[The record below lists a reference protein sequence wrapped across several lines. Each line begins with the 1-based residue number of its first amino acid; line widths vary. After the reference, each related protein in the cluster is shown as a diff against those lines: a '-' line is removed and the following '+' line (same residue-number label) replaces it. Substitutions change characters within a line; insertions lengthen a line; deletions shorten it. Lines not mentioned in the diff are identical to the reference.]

1 MNPAVN
7 EIEGAIADTDLQ
19 ISLYRQMVRIR
30 MVEEAIARRYAEQEM
45 RCPVHLSVGQEAVAA
60 GVCAALRP
68 NDLAVS
74 THRAHAHYLAK
85 GGSLKAM
92 MAEIYGKETGCSGG
106 RGGSMHLF
114 DLGAGMLA
122 SVPIVAS
129 SIPIGVGAALA
140 ITQKGGNQVVVVFH
154 GDAAVEEGVFHESAN
169 FAKVKSLPVLFV
181 CENNLYSVYTGLAD
195 RQPDRPLTDVAK
207 AHAMSA
213 YWEDGNDPAAVHAV
227 AAAAAAAARD
237 GGGPSF
243 LVFDTYR
250 WLEHCGPNFDNNIG
264 YRSAAEFESWK
275 RRCPVERQRRALTAR
290 GLWDDDQEARLNA
303 EISAEVA
310 DAFAFAKQSPF
321 PMHDRESEAVY
332 A

>member
-1 MNPAVN
+1 MSPDVN
-7 EIEGAIADTDLQ
+7 EPRGATIDAGLQ
-19 ISLYRQMVRIR
+19 VSLYRQMMRIR
-30 MVEEAIARRYAEQEM
+30 IVEETIARHYSEQEM

-60 GVCAALRP
+60 GVCAALRRD
-68 NDLAVS
+68 DLAVS

-92 MAEIYGKETGCSGG
+92 MAEIYGKATGCCGG

-114 DLGAGMLA
+114 DLDAGMLA

-129 SIPIGVGAALA
+129 SIPVGVGAALA
-140 ITQKGGNQVVVVFH
+140 IAQKGSDQVVAVFF

-195 RQPDRPLTDVAK
+195 RQPDRPLSDIAK
-207 AHAMSA
+207 AHAMPA
-213 YWEDGNDPAAVHAV
+213 YREDGNDPTAVHA
-227 AAAAAAAARD
+227 AAVVAAAAARD

-243 LVFDTYR
+243 LVLDTYR
-250 WLEHCGPNFDNNIG
+250 WLEHCGPNFDNTIG
-264 YRSAAEFESWK
+264 YRSETEFESWK
-275 RRCPVERQRRALTAR
+275 LRCPVERQRQALTAR
-290 GLWDDDQEARLNA
+290 GLWDDGQEVRLKA
-303 EISAEVA
+303 EIAAEVA
-310 DAFAFAKQSPF
+310 DAFVFAKQSPF
-321 PMHDRESEAVY
+321 PAHNKASEAVY